1 MNVEQVIDYSYPCMM
16 AERALRDLHA
26 AMLCNDHEEAMEH
39 ALTAMTEVKMA
50 YNSIVLMKEKR
61 DALHQVA

>member
-26 AMLCNDHEEAMEH
+26 AMLHNDHEEAMEH

>member
-1 MNVEQVIDYSYPCMM
+1 MNVEQVIDYAYPCMM

-26 AMLCNDHEEAMEH
+26 AMLRNDHEEAMEH
-39 ALTAMTEVKMA
+39 ALAAMAEARMT

-61 DALHQVA
+61 DALHEVA

>member
-26 AMLCNDHEEAMEH
+26 AMLRNAHEEAMEH